1 MRGLGLPS
9 DRVADQLL
17 AAPQRMR
24 QAGLMGGVLEAAVG
38 RLAVA
43 FQHAGV
49 ALAED
54 RRRVLVAVAWGDPV
68 DRDLRAD
75 EGPQPRSCATD
86 PPAGLVGRD
95 HGTGPHA
102 HGQRLVG
109 GLGTAG
115 GPSHRLD
122 DPPGVIAMPS
132 WPSSA
137 AILPAG
143 TPSPLLSQA
152 ASATARGPSWAP
164 AAPSAS
170 EVCARW
176 RGCTRRPHTRQRPI
190 RTSKRVTSGR
200 AGGSSSWYW
209 VATRSSASS
218 PPQPGSMPATPP

>member
-1 MRGLGLPS
+1 
-9 DRVADQLL
+9 
-17 AAPQRMR
+17 
-24 QAGLMGGVLEAAVG
+24 MGGVLEAAI
-38 RLAVA
+38 RRPAVA

-54 RRRVLVAVAWGDPV
+54 RRRVGVAAAWGDPV

-75 EGPQPRSCATD
+75 EGPQPRPCPPTRQPVSSGATTGLART
-86 PPAGLVGRD
+86 PAANAWSVGWARRAALRPAW
-95 HGTGPHA
+95 T
-102 HGQRLVG
+102 
-109 GLGTAG
+109 T
-115 GPSHRLD
+115 
-122 DPPGVIAMPS
+122 PPGVTWMPS

-164 AAPSAS
+164 AAPSAA

-176 RGCTRRPHTRQRPI
+176 RGCTRRPQERQRPT

-209 VATRSSASS
+209 VATRSSVST
-218 PPQPGSMPATPP
+218 PPQPGQHAGNPTVTTWSTCAGARRWARVP